1 MSDIGIH
8 QGVSEFDVAHCAPLC
23 HAGIVTV
30 SVATEPPYDRLFR
43 VQLQSQ
49 QFRRHR
55 FGHIGLDTQSDRG
68 HAGESAK
75 LVRPRWPTL
84 PRLTSWGG
92 FYLVVYIFFFPD
104 KSNLFIVTR
113 IFYCEKSNKNKTK
126 SQKTKTKIW
135 PIPLSTVG
143 CLRMQS
149 TTKSDTV
156 VDLFN
161 ASLIAFK
168 GNVIAHS
175 LAEIDNESVCLE
187 RASSLIFTNLQA
199 KIASLE
205 IYYNSKYFRFQF
217 QIHI

>member
-75 LVRPRWPTL
+75 LVRPRLAYSSASDVMGWFL
-84 PRLTSWGG
+84 PSRLH
-92 FYLVVYIFFFPD
+92 IFFPRQI
-104 KSNLFIVTR
+104 KSLHC
-113 IFYCEKSNKNKTK
+113 YSN
-126 SQKTKTKIW
+126 I
-135 PIPLSTVG
+135 L
-143 CLRMQS
+143 L
-149 TTKSDTV
+149 
-156 VDLFN
+156 
-161 ASLIAFK
+161 
-168 GNVIAHS
+168 
-175 LAEIDNESVCLE
+175 
-187 RASSLIFTNLQA
+187 
-199 KIASLE
+199 
-205 IYYNSKYFRFQF
+205 
-217 QIHI
+217 

>member
-92 FYLVVYIFFFPD
+92 FYLVVYIFFSPTNQI
-104 KSNLFIVTR
+104 SSLLLEYFIV
-113 IFYCEKSNKNKTK
+113 KKKNKTK
-126 SQKTKTKIW
+126 TKQNHKKQKQKFGQF
-135 PIPLSTVG
+135 PFPL
-143 CLRMQS
+143 L
-149 TTKSDTV
+149 V
-156 VDLFN
+156 VYECN
-161 ASLIAFK
+161 QPPRATRSLIY
-168 GNVIAHS
+168 S
-175 LAEIDNESVCLE
+175 TP
-187 RASSLIFTNLQA
+187 R
-199 KIASLE
+199 
-205 IYYNSKYFRFQF
+205 
-217 QIHI
+217 